1 MDFSL
6 LFEHFP
12 ELYKPNLRKTHQKQW
27 QRFLTA
33 FCDLC
38 VWVHCSRARHKFNR
52 GIVLYASWWDK
63 HMLNSHRWH
72 FDVKDALEPYVFTDG
87 HYDYSRKLAR
97 EWYVTPEFKER
108 SARFVSDYRFRVQPK
123 WRSIIENLITFTD
136 AETLI
141 TRSVIK
147 LPMSVE
153 IPKTENI
160 EAGLILVSYIEKLKD
175 GLPITYSVANT
186 GRLHHP
192 LQNIKKDIRAYLFDD
207 WYSYDIRA
215 CAPAI
220 LKQLYYKLEPLE
232 ALPAI
237 EVFIQRRTEIR
248 EKIAIQTGLP
258 EITIKRALT
267 GLFFGLTVPSQKQV
281 SWDIKTTQDTFKF
294 SMLIA
299 FGPEVT
305 GKLLSNELF
314 NEIVIECQKKIMRRI
329 ARHLREE
336 QTRING
342 TVIELTNSA
351 GGIKRF
357 NRWNTRQAVA
367 HTYFGYER
375 QVIDV
380 VSEHLNK
387 LGASYLLI
395 HDGWLSNKQID
406 MKQLEQEINDQLGF
420 DLSIDESR
428 LISSSE

>member
-1 MDFSL
+1 MDITQKIL
-6 LFEHFP
+6 LFEYFP
-12 ELYKPNLRKTHQKQW
+12 ELNRTGLKLTHSKQW
-27 QRFLTA
+27 DRFLTA

-63 HMLNSHRWH
+63 HMLNCHRWH
-72 FDVKDALEPYVFTDG
+72 FDVKDTLEPYVFTDG

-97 EWYVTPEFKER
+97 EWFVTPEFKER
-108 SARFVSDYRFRVQPK
+108 SARFVTDYRFRAQPK
-123 WRSIIENLITFTD
+123 WRSIIENLITFTE

-141 TRSVIK
+141 TRSIIK
-147 LPMSVE
+147 LPLIIDV
-153 IPKTENI
+153 PKTDNV
-160 EAGLILVSYIEKLKD
+160 EASLILTSYIEKLKE

-192 LQNIKKDIRAYLFDD
+192 LQNIKKELRAYLFNG

-220 LKQLYYKLEPLE
+220 LKQLYCKLEPLE

-237 EVFIQRRTEIR
+237 DVFIQRRAEIR
-248 EKIAIQTGLP
+248 EKIALQTGLS

-281 SWDIKTTQDTFKF
+281 SWDVQTAQDTFKF

-305 GKLLSNELF
+305 AKLLNNELF
-314 NEIVIECQKKIMRRI
+314 TEIVIECQKKIMRRV
-329 ARHLREE
+329 AQYLREH
-336 QTRING
+336 QTKTLG

-351 GGIKRF
+351 GGIKHF

-375 QVIDV
+375 QVIDI

-387 LGASYLLI
+387 LGANYLLI
-395 HDGWLSNKQID
+395 HDGWICNTQID
-406 MKQLEQEINDQLGF
+406 IRALEQEITDKLDF
-420 DLSIDESR
+420 KLSIDESR
-428 LISSSE
+428 LG